1 MEEYLEKA
9 HEGFDTLYRW
19 CMDARAKRI
28 DSPVDMKFVE
38 FENHAVSDGE
48 YWIKNLKHAI
58 RFDHVLLAARQ
69 LVFTSRNDRPE
80 KIYMNMWIDFMEN
93 AYKTAMTGDY
103 RVHGVIDCWIEY
115 K

>member
-1 MEEYLEKA
+1 MEEWFARA
-9 HEGFDTLYRW
+9 HKVFDTLYRW
-19 CMDARAKRI
+19 CIEARAKRI

-38 FENHAVSDGE
+38 FENHSVSDGE
-48 YWIKNLKHAI
+48 YWIKNLKHVI

-69 LVFTSRNDRPE
+69 LVFTSRNDRSE
-80 KIYMNMWIDFMEN
+80 KIRMNMWIDFMEN

-103 RVHGVIDCWIEY
+103 RDYGVINCWIEY